1 MPSST
6 HASAT
11 VSSIGGPASL
21 STDQLPVRTSR
32 PSTLARALRGN
43 LIGVLGLTI
52 VSLIGLVALGANVLA
67 PHPPNDGVSRPL
79 QAPDS
84 AHVLGTDEFGRDVL
98 SRIIHGSRISLY
110 VGLVSTGIA
119 LLVGASIGLAAG
131 FRGGLFDTLIMRMMD
146 VIFAF
151 PALVLAIGIT
161 GILGP
166 SLTNAMIAIGI
177 VYLPVFARVAR
188 GPTLSVVQNEYVLA
202 ARALG
207 AGSIWIIWRHVLPNV
222 AGSIIVQTTLSL
234 STAILAEGAL
244 SFLGLGTQPPDPS
257 WGTMLSAGRKY
268 MEVAPW
274 VAFYP
279 GAAIMVAVLAFNLA
293 GDGLRDVL
301 DPELA

>member
-1 MPSST
+1 
-6 HASAT
+6 
-11 VSSIGGPASL
+11 V
-21 STDQLPVRTSR
+21 QVRTSR
-32 PSTLARALRGN
+32 PSSLAQALRGN
-43 LIGVLGLTI
+43 PIGVIGLTT
-52 VSLIGLVALGANVLA
+52 VVLIGLVALGASVLA
-67 PHPPNDGVSRPL
+67 PHPPNDEVARPL
-79 QAPDS
+79 QAPNS
-84 AHVLGTDEFGRDVL
+84 AHLLGTDEFGRDVL
-98 SRIIHGSRISLY
+98 SRIVHGSRISLY
-110 VGLVSTGIA
+110 VGLVATGIA
-119 LLVGASIGLAAG
+119 LLGGASVGLAAG
-131 FRGGLFDTLIMRMMD
+131 FRGGLFDTLIMRIMD

-188 GPTLSVVQNEYVLA
+188 GPTLSVVQHEYVLA

-207 AGSIWIIWRHVLPNV
+207 AGSVWIVWRHVLPNV

-279 GAAIMVAVLAFNLA
+279 GVAIMVAVLAFNLA